1 MVRWHVPPLRRLL
14 SFMPLPGL
22 HPNSRTVSL
31 ESAEQLRELGE
42 LSETHEGNY
51 IFGEAEGSRSPGHRK
66 EDPDLNELLDLNAS
80 IYDLTVQYSCLAV
93 HRCGGSIG
101 FPTLVTVL
109 VLLVLNVFVQ
119 MTILFNV
126 DTLIA
131 TPAKAHAQHL
141 YQLFTEHC
149 YGVGVVEYI
158 YSQDV
163 FDSFD
168 SWEDKVA
175 KNELCRYPLTE
186 PTFFLLILL
195 IWTLYLMHELKQT
208 LYFWM
213 HTVSLETPAEG
224 RVTFLSHEG
233 NYIITHMGRV
243 LKLWISVMVFL
254 PKFGIAVVLWYIGA
268 GWLTATAGIDNLVLN
283 SLALTFIC
291 EVDELI
297 FRTCI
302 SEISKSCLDKT
313 KLPLPSFRYTPTV
326 WVPLETLVTCIACIS
341 LSYIYLYGMQD
352 AIHDFRW
359 DLNEVC
365 RSNAVR
371 AYHVKSHLGV

>member
-1 MVRWHVPPLRRLL
+1 
-14 SFMPLPGL
+14 MPLPGL

-31 ESAEQLRELGE
+31 ESAEQLREL
-42 LSETHEGNY
+42 SEHSAAQEENY
-51 IFGEAEGSRSPGHRK
+51 IFGEAEGSRSPGYRK
-66 EDPDLNELLDLNAS
+66 EDVDLNELLNLNAS

-109 VLLVLNVFVQ
+109 VLEILNVYVQ

-131 TPAKAHAQHL
+131 SPAKDHAQHL

-149 YGVGVVEYI
+149 YGVGVVDLI
-158 YSQDV
+158 YNQEV
-163 FDSFD
+163 FDSFETWD
-168 SWEDKVA
+168 DKVS
-175 KNELCRYPLTE
+175 KNQLCRYPLTE
-186 PTFFLLILL
+186 PSFFLLILL

-208 LYFWM
+208 LYFWF
-213 HTVSLETPAEG
+213 HTVGLETPSEG
-224 RVTFLSHEG
+224 RVTFLSHDG
-233 NYIITHMGRV
+233 NYIITHMGRG
-243 LKLWISVMVFL
+243 LKLWITVVVFL
-254 PKFGIAVVLWYIGA
+254 PKLTIAVVLWYIGA

-302 SEISKSCLDKT
+302 SEVSKSCLEKT

-326 WVPLETLVTCIACIS
+326 WVPLTPLGTSLACII
-341 LSYIYLYGMQD
+341 LSYTYLYGLQD

-359 DLNEVC
+359 DLTAVC
-365 RSNAVR
+365 RSNQAHAFHIDR
-371 AYHVKSHLGV
+371 SPLGVQSLLAGL